1 MARFTVTLVCFPLMM
16 VLDFR
21 SERMSLVVEFI
32 CELPNGVHAR
42 PASCVETLCNT
53 FSSKIEWHNLR
64 TDRKGDAKSALALIG
79 TDTLTG
85 DSCRLIITG
94 EDEQSAF
101 ERLAQW
107 LKVEFPHCDAPLAAA
122 ISTDL
127 DPLPESLTRLNPTL
141 FRALPVCSGSEHGVL
156 TLLTSLDLNALTSL
170 PDVRCTE
177 EEQSALDQ
185 GLMLL
190 VKNIGLR
197 ALDSDSTANAILEA
211 HRSLATDTSLRQHL
225 LAGVNQGLSCAQA
238 VIATAN
244 HFCAEFSRS
253 SSSYLQERVL
263 DVRDVCYQLLQQIYS
278 EERFPAPGQLTQ
290 PSVCLAD
297 DLTPGQFLE
306 LDKTLLKGL
315 LLKSGGTTSHT
326 VILARSFNIPT
337 LVGVDSD
344 SLLSWRDQPVFID
357 GNAGVVVV
365 NASIAVERYYQQER
379 DVQQMMREQ
388 QSVWLNREAR
398 TADGLRIEIAANIA
412 HSAEA
417 QAAFGNGAE
426 GVGLF
431 RTEMLYMDRASA
443 PCENELYN
451 IFCQALESANGRSI
465 IVRTMDIGGD
475 KPVEYLNIPAEN
487 NPFLGYR
494 AVRIYEE
501 YAALF
506 TTQLR
511 AILRASAHGSL
522 KIMIPMI
529 SSMEEILWV
538 KEKLAEAK
546 QQLRAEH
553 IPFEEKIPLGIMLE
567 VPSVM
572 FIIDQCC
579 EEIDFFSIGSNDLTQ
594 YLLAVDRDNAK
605 VTRHYNSLNP
615 AFLRALDFAVQ
626 AVHRQGKWI
635 GLCGELGAKGS
646 VLPLLVG
653 LGLDELSMGS
663 PSIPATK
670 ARLAQLD
677 SRACRQLLNQAMACR
692 TSLEVEHLLAQ
703 FRMNH
708 QDTPLVTPHCISLD
722 NDWASK
728 EEVMKGMTDKLLLAG
743 RCRYPR
749 KLEADLWAREAVFS
763 TGLGFSFAIPHSKSE
778 HIEQSTIS
786 VARLKAPVQWGDE
799 EAQFIIML
807 TLNKHAAGDQHM
819 RIFSRLARRIM
830 HADFRNAL
838 VNASSE
844 EAIAALLQRELE
856 L

>member
-1 MARFTVTLVCFPLMM
+1 MALI
-16 VLDFR
+16 
-21 SERMSLVVEFI
+21 VEFT

-42 PASCVETLCNT
+42 PASHVETLCNT
-53 FSSKIEWHNLR
+53 FTSHIEWHNLR
-64 TDRKGDAKSALALIG
+64 TDRKGNAKSALALIG
-79 TDTLTG
+79 TDTLAG
-85 DSCRLIITG
+85 DHCQLLITG
-94 EDEQSAF
+94 ADEADAHQ
-101 ERLAQW
+101 RLSQW
-107 LKVEFPHCDAPLAAA
+107 LRDEFPLCDAPLAEVNN
-122 ISTDL
+122 SEL
-127 DPLPESLTRLNPTL
+127 EPLPASLTHLNPQL
-141 FRALPVCSGSEHGVL
+141 FRARSVCSGSAGGIL
-156 TLLTSLDLNALTSL
+156 TLLSSLDLNALGEL
-170 PDVRCTE
+170 PAASDVE
-177 EEQSALDQ
+177 SEQSALDR
-185 GLMLL
+185 GLRLL
-190 VKNIGLR
+190 VKNIEFRL
-197 ALDSDSTANAILEA
+197 LDSDGATSAILEA
-211 HRSLATDTSLRQHL
+211 HRSLAGDTSLRQHL
-225 LAGVNQGLSCAQA
+225 LAGVSRGLSCAQA
-238 VIATAN
+238 IVDSAN
-244 HFCAEFSRS
+244 HFCDEFARS
-253 SSSYLQERVL
+253 SSSYLQERAL
-263 DVRDVCYQLLQQIYS
+263 DVRDVCFQLLQHIYG
-278 EERFPAPGQLTQ
+278 EKRFPAPGKLTQ
-290 PSVCLAD
+290 PTICMAD
-297 DLTPGQFLE
+297 ELTPSQFLE
-306 LDKTLLKGL
+306 LDKTFLKGL

-337 LVGVDSD
+337 LVGVTIDA
-344 SLLSWRDQPVFID
+344 LTPWLQQEVYID
-357 GNAGVVVV
+357 GNAGAVVVAPDEPV
-365 NASIAVERYYQQER
+365 SRYYQQEAR
-379 DVQQMMREQ
+379 VHEALREQ
-388 QSVWLNREAR
+388 QRVWLTQEAR
-398 TADGLRIEIAANIA
+398 TADGIRMEVAANIA
-412 HSAEA
+412 HSVEA

-426 GVGLF
+426 AVGLF
-431 RTEMLYMDRASA
+431 RTEMLYMDRISA
-443 PCENELYN
+443 PGENELYN
-451 IFCQALESANGRSI
+451 IFCQALESSQGRSI

-475 KPVEYLNIPAEN
+475 KPVDYLNIPAET

-511 AILRASAHGSL
+511 SILRASAHGSL

-546 QQLRAEH
+546 QQLRNEQ
-553 IPFEEKIPLGIMLE
+553 IPFDEKIPLGIMLE

-653 LGLDELSMGS
+653 LGLDEISMS
-663 PSIPATK
+663 APSIPAAK
-670 ARLAQLD
+670 ARMAQLD

-703 FRMNH
+703 FRMTQ
-708 QDTPLVTPHCISLD
+708 QDAPLVTAQCITLD
-722 NDWASK
+722 SDWRSK
-728 EEVMKGMTDKLLLAG
+728 EEVIKGMTDNLLLAS

-786 VARLKAPVQWGDE
+786 VARLKAPVRWGDD

-830 HADFRNAL
+830 HEEFRNAL
-838 VNASSE
+838 VNAASAD
-844 EAIAALLQRELE
+844 AIANLLQHELE

>member
-1 MARFTVTLVCFPLMM
+1 MA
-16 VLDFR
+16 
-21 SERMSLVVEFI
+21 LVVEFT

-42 PASCVETLCNT
+42 PASHVETLCNT
-53 FSSKIEWHNLR
+53 FSSQIEWHNLR
-64 TDRKGDAKSALALIG
+64 TGRKADARSALALIG
-79 TDTLTG
+79 TDTLAG
-85 DSCRLIITG
+85 DACRLVIQG
-94 EDEQSAF
+94 EDEQNAHQQL
-101 ERLAQW
+101 EHWIRE
-107 LKVEFPHCDAPLAAA
+107 EFPHCDSPLAET
-122 ISTDL
+122 ITTEL

-141 FRALPVCSGSEHGVL
+141 FRAMPVCSGSAQGIL
-156 TLLTSLDLNALTSL
+156 TLLTSLDLNALTDL
-170 PDVRCTE
+170 PDAKNVE
-177 EEQSALDQ
+177 EEQSALNN
-185 GLMLL
+185 GLTLL
-190 VKNIGLR
+190 VKNIELR
-197 ALDSDSTANAILEA
+197 AMDSESTASAILDA

-225 LAGVNQGLSCAQA
+225 LAGVSQGLSCAQA
-238 VIATAN
+238 TIATAN
-244 HFCAEFSRS
+244 HFCDAFSRS

-263 DVRDVCYQLLQQIYS
+263 DVRDVCYQLLQHIYG
-278 EERFPAPGQLTQ
+278 EQRFPAPGQLTQ
-290 PSVCLAD
+290 PTVCLAD
-297 DLTPGQFLE
+297 DLTPGQFME

-337 LVGVDSD
+337 LVGVDSEG
-344 SLLSWRDQPVFID
+344 LLQWRNQPVFVD

-365 NASIAVERYYQQER
+365 NASDAVVRYYQQEAR
-379 DVQQMMREQ
+379 VQQAIREQ
-388 QSVWLNREAR
+388 QRIWLDREAR
-398 TADGLRIEIAANIA
+398 TSDGLRIEIAANIA
-412 HSAEA
+412 HAVEA
-417 QAAFGNGAE
+417 VAAFGNGAE

-431 RTEMLYMDRASA
+431 RTEMLYMDRTSA
-443 PCENELYN
+443 PGENELYN
-451 IFCQALESANGRSI
+451 IFCQALESANERSI

-501 YAALF
+501 YATLF

-511 AILRASAHGSL
+511 AILRASAHGNL

-546 QQLRAEH
+546 QQLRTEH
-553 IPFEEKIPLGIMLE
+553 IPFDEKIPLGIMLE

-615 AFLRALDFAVQ
+615 AFLRALDYAVQ

-663 PSIPATK
+663 PAIPATK

-703 FRMNH
+703 FRMNQ
-708 QDTPLVTPHCISLD
+708 QDTPLVTPRCISLD
-722 NDWASK
+722 NDWNSK
-728 EEVMKGMTDKLLLAG
+728 EEVMKGMTDNLLLAG

-786 VARLKAPVQWGDE
+786 VARLKAPVMWGDE

-830 HADFRNAL
+830 HEDFRNAL
-838 VNASSE
+838 VNASSG
-844 EAIAALLQRELE
+844 EAIASLLQHELE

>member
-1 MARFTVTLVCFPLMM
+1 MALVI
-16 VLDFR
+16 
-21 SERMSLVVEFI
+21 EFV
-32 CELPNGVHAR
+32 CDLPHGVHAR
-42 PASCVETLCNT
+42 PASQIEKQCNA
-53 FSSKIEWHNLR
+53 FASQIEWINNR
-64 TDRKGDAKSALALIG
+64 TGRKGDAKSALAVIG
-79 TDTLTG
+79 TGTIKG
-85 DSCRLIITG
+85 DICQLIIAGT
-94 EDEQSAF
+94 DEKDAHLQLEKWFREAF
-101 ERLAQW
+101 PL
-107 LKVEFPHCDAPLAAA
+107 CDEPLEQPTVTVAE
-122 ISTDL
+122 
-127 DPLPESLTRLNPTL
+127 PLPESLTRLNPT
-141 FRALPVCSGSEHGVL
+141 FFPAKSVCAGSASGIL
-156 TLLTSLDLNALTSL
+156 TPLISLDLNKMSNL
-170 PDVRCTE
+170 PAPRGVE
-177 EEQSALDQ
+177 EEQQALDN
-185 GLMLL
+185 GLTRLI
-190 VKNIGLR
+190 KNIELR
-197 ALDSDSTANAILEA
+197 LLDSDGTTSAILEA
-211 HRSLATDTSLRQHL
+211 HRSLARDISLRQHL
-225 LAGVNQGLSCAQA
+225 LAGVTRGQSCAQA
-238 VIATAN
+238 IIDSAN
-244 HFCAEFSRS
+244 HFCTEFSHAE
-253 SSSYLQERVL
+253 SSYLQERAL
-263 DVRDVCYQLLQQIYS
+263 DVRDICFQLLQHIYG
-278 EERFPAPGQLTQ
+278 EQRFPAPGQLKH
-290 PSVCLAD
+290 PSVRLAD
-297 DLTPGQFLE
+297 ELTPSQFLE
-306 LDKTLLKGL
+306 LDKSLLKGL
-315 LLKSGGTTSHT
+315 LLEKGGTTSHT

-337 LVGVDSD
+337 LVGVDI
-344 SLLSWRDQPVFID
+344 LALAPWYNQPVYID
-357 GNAGVVVV
+357 GNAEIVVV
-365 NASIAVERYYQQER
+365 NASEAVDRYYQQEAQ
-379 DVQQMMREQ
+379 VQAELREQ
-388 QSVWLNREAR
+388 QQVWLTRDAS
-398 TADGLRIEIAANIA
+398 TADGIRMEVAANIA
-412 HSAEA
+412 HAVEAPGAFHNGA
-417 QAAFGNGAE
+417 QA
-426 GVGLF
+426 VGLF

-443 PCENELYN
+443 PSEDELYN
-451 IFCQALESANGRSI
+451 IFCQALEPAKGRSI

-501 YAALF
+501 YSALF
-506 TTQLR
+506 STQLR
-511 AILRASAHGSL
+511 AILRASAHGKL

-538 KEKLAEAK
+538 KEKLSEAK
-546 QQLRAEH
+546 QQLRNEQT
-553 IPFEEKIPLGIMLE
+553 PFDEKIPLGIMLE

-615 AFLRALDFAVQ
+615 AFLRALDYAVQ

-653 LGLDELSMGS
+653 LGLDEISMS
-663 PSIPATK
+663 APAIPATK

-703 FRMNH
+703 FRMAAH
-708 QDTPLVTPHCISLD
+708 DTPIITPACISLD
-722 NDWASK
+722 NDWRSK

-786 VARLKAPVQWGDE
+786 VARLPAPVLWGDE

-830 HADFRNAL
+830 HEDFRNAL
-838 VNASSE
+838 VNATSAD
-844 EAIAALLQRELE
+844 AIATLLQQELE

>member
-1 MARFTVTLVCFPLMM
+1 
-16 VLDFR
+16 
-21 SERMSLVVEFI
+21 MSLVVEFI

-64 TDRKGDAKSALALIG
+64 TDRTGDAKSALALIG

-127 DPLPESLTRLNPTL
+127 NPLPESLTRLNPTL
-141 FRALPVCSGSEHGVL
+141 FRALPVCSGSDRGVL

-170 PDVRCTE
+170 PDVRCRE

-185 GLMLL
+185 GLTLL

-197 ALDSDSTANAILEA
+197 ALDSDSTANAILDA

-379 DVQQMMREQ
+379 DVQQMLREQ

-451 IFCQALESANGRSI
+451 IFCQALENANGRSI

-626 AVHRQGKWI
+626 AVHREGKWI